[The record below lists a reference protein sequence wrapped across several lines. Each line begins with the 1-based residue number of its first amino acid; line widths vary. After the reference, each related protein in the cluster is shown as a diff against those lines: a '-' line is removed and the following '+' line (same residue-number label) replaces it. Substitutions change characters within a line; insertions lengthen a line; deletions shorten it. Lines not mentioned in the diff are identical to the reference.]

1 MRRSSILRSLLEV
14 EGISKRY
21 PGGSQWVLQDVRFSL
36 RAGEVLWLR
45 GANGSGKT
53 TLLKI
58 VAQLLRP
65 TVGRIFFNGQPLQPS
80 HRRWMGF
87 GAGDERSFHL
97 RLSARQNLE
106 IAAAMY
112 GLTTEEANARI
123 ERWSAPLGLRGQLDR
138 RSSGLSTGQRDRL
151 GLLRALLHQPQ
162 LLLLD
167 EPGRS
172 QDGAMKQSMWQVL
185 EAFRATGGASIVVAH
200 EAAALAD
207 CRAYRLQE
215 GRLQGVSQ

>member
-1 MRRSSILRSLLEV
+1 M
-14 EGISKRY
+14 
-21 PGGSQWVLQDVRFSL
+21 RFSL

-45 GANGSGKT
+45 GANGTGKT

-65 TVGRIFFNGQPLQPS
+65 TGGGIFFNGQPLQPA

-97 RLSARQNLE
+97 RLSVRQNLE
-106 IAAAMY
+106 IAAAVH
-112 GLTTEEANARI
+112 GLTTQQANAQI
-123 ERWSAPLGLRGQLDR
+123 ERWSAPLGLKELLDR
-138 RSSGLSTGQRDRL
+138 RCSGLSTGQRDRL

-172 QDGAMKQSMWQVL
+172 QDDSMKQSMWQVL
-185 EAFRATGGASIVVAH
+185 EAFRATGAALVVVAH
-200 EAAALAD
+200 EAAALQAS
-207 CRAYRLQE
+207 RAYCLRE